1 MPDTPSA
8 HLSPREVLA
17 AYHQAIVEADPD
29 AVAELYAV
37 DAVHEFPFLFPGVTD
52 YHGREEVRAGYRAAW
67 EQSPARTEKVVEV
80 AVHEGR
86 DPELLTAERLFE
98 GTIATTGKTF
108 LVPSILVLRVRHG
121 LIVHA
126 RDYMDGL
133 GTAKAMGAL
142 EWVVSALESG
152 DE

>member
-8 HLSPREVLA
+8 HLSPREVLT

-98 GTIATTGKTF
+98 GTISTTGKTF
-108 LVPSILVLRVRHG
+108 SVPSILVLRVRHG

>member
-52 YHGREEVRAGYRAAW
+52 YHGREEVRAGYRMPTKYAGEMRFGDLRIVYKDRRW
-67 EQSPARTEKVVEV
+67 VVESISN
-80 AVHEGR
+80 E
-86 DPELLTAERLFE
+86 
-98 GTIATTGKTF
+98 TIGC
-108 LVPSILVLRVRHG
+108 G
-121 LIVHA
+121 
-126 RDYMDGL
+126 
-133 GTAKAMGAL
+133 
-142 EWVVSALESG
+142 
-152 DE
+152 

>member
-8 HLSPREVLA
+8 ELSPRQVLE
-17 AYHQAIVEADPD
+17 AYHQAIVEADAD
-29 AVAELYAV
+29 AVADLYAV

-80 AVHEGR
+80 AVHAGK
-86 DPELLTAERLFE
+86 DPELLIAERFFE
-98 GTIATTGKTF
+98 GTISTTGQTF
-108 LVPSILVLRVRHG
+108 LVPSILVLRVRG
-121 LIVHA
+121 GQIVHA

-142 EWVVSALESG
+142 EYVVSALG
-152 DE
+152 ANAQ